1 MSSRQQQNYNK
12 VHIVQSEIDIVK
24 DIVSDN
30 IEKGLEGTDHL
41 EELSRKTTQ
50 LCKSAQQFNRNAKTV
65 KNKSCF
71 KLYKM
76 YFCAFIAMCLFIWFF
91 SSIICGFDFSKC

>member
-1 MSSRQQQNYNK
+1 MSSRQQQSYNK

-24 DIVSDN
+24 DVVSDN
-30 IEKGLEGTDHL
+30 IEKALERTNNL
-41 EELSRKTTQ
+41 EELSHKTTE
-50 LCKSAQQFNRNAKTV
+50 LCKSAQQFNRNSKTV